1 MLAFERVERARREL
15 ELYLARAREA
25 GAPWLRR
32 EADRA
37 EYAAL
42 VARLQAIRRM
52 VRRLLADEGEGA
64 SRLPAFIKLL
74 STQFGQ
80 VYSDFRIR
88 VAGLSGQ
95 IDRPSLPL
103 SGSEPLH
110 DYLNSFGDTIS
121 AGSNEIMRN
130 LIAERMLGLPR

>member
-1 MLAFERVERARREL
+1 M
-15 ELYLARAREA
+15 
-25 GAPWLRR
+25 
-32 EADRA
+32 
-37 EYAAL
+37 
-42 VARLQAIRRM
+42 
-52 VRRLLADEGEGA
+52 
-64 SRLPAFIKLL
+64 PAFIKLL

-130 LIAERMLGLPR
+130 LIAERVLGLPR